1 VWIHAVSVG
10 EGAAALPL
18 ISKILERAPETNIL
32 VTGGT
37 LAAEEWR
44 RYRYPGSVIRQVREA
59 AQHACKGIQ
68 NFKRWPS
75 MKPTRFLWMVR
86 YLCRAFPSTR
96 EELCKDSL
104 RIGNQI

>member
-1 VWIHAVSVG
+1 MRETRKRVKRLNTPIPDCGAGKLVWIHAVSVG

-68 NFKRWPS
+68 NFKR
-75 MKPTRFLWMVR
+75 
-86 YLCRAFPSTR
+86 
-96 EELCKDSL
+96 
-104 RIGNQI
+104 

>member
-18 ISKILERAPETNIL
+18 IRKILERAPETNIL

-44 RYRYPGSVIRQVREA
+44 RYRYPGSVIRQVRKA
-59 AQHACKGIQ
+59 AQHARKGILKYNQ
-68 NFKRWPS
+68 LTFDENPS
-75 MKPTRFLWMVR
+75 RFV
-86 YLCRAFPSTR
+86 
-96 EELCKDSL
+96 
-104 RIGNQI
+104 